1 MNATEDIPA
10 RLAEE
15 IALRAYD
22 DKYIDRNEEREIL
35 QIAIQLGVRLDTARA
50 TLAQVCERDGHVL
63 ESTAVRAIGERLR
76 ATLEKVGPLDEAAFL
91 HLLAEARE
99 ALKHKRNER
108 EAKILLVQL
117 LEENGP
123 PRVKVGW
130 FRNWYAAM
138 KRDLG
143 LA

>member
-1 MNATEDIPA
+1 MNAIEDIPA

-35 QIAIQLGVRLDTARA
+35 QIAIQLGVRLPAARA
-50 TLAQVCERDGHVL
+50 SLVEVCEREGFSL
-63 ESTAVRAIGERLR
+63 ESSALGILR
-76 ATLEKVGPLDEAAFL
+76 AKVKEVSQRVAKLDEAAFTE
-91 HLLAEARE
+91 LLATART
-99 ALKHKRNER
+99 ALGNLRNER
-108 EAKILLVQL
+108 EAKILLVEL
-117 LEENGP
+117 IEENGP
-123 PRVKVGW
+123 PKVKTGL

-138 KRDLG
+138 KRELG